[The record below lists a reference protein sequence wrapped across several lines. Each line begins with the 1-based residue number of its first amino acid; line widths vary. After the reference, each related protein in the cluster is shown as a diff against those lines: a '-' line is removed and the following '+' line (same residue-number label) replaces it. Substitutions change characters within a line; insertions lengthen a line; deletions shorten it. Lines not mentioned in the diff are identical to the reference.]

1 MAERRMFAKT
11 IIDSDAFLDMPLSSQ
26 ALYFHLN
33 MRADDDGFVNN
44 PKRILRT
51 IGANQNDYDLIL
63 AKRFIIEFESGVV
76 VIKHWRMHNYI
87 RIDRYKPT
95 VYQDEKEQ
103 LTTKENKSYTL
114 GIPNDNHRLT
124 QDRLGKDSIGN
135 IYIGDEKDLDTP
147 KEYLSIKKQIEE
159 FTQDKELQETLN
171 QFVLMREK
179 IKKKLTNYAF
189 FRFLN
194 KLTKLSSDKEKQTE
208 ILNRSIE
215 KSWSDIYPLENNNN
229 FKGNKKETPKPE
241 WWDGYMQELEESKNQ
256 KQKPKMTQEEIDAV
270 LEEAKKL

>member
-1 MAERRMFAKT
+1 MFAKT

-103 LTTKENKSYTL
+103 LATKENKSYTL

-135 IYIGDEKDLDTP
+135 IYIYDEKDLDTP
-147 KEYLSIKKQIEE
+147 KKYLSIKKQIEE

-171 QFVLMREK
+171 QFVLMREMG
-179 IKKKLTNYAF
+179 KKKLTNYAF

-194 KLTKLSSDKEKQTE
+194 KLTKLSNDKEKQIE

-229 FKGNKKETPKPE
+229 FKGSKKETPKPE